1 MEIASRA
8 NERRKR
14 EQKRDGGCCHHRR
27 RFCIY
32 EHRRANSNANP
43 FQPRLQI
50 LDQLESSILTRRF
63 RENSRIQCQLSYR
76 LSTINLLKRRRRIN
90 EERIVG
96 RRDGE
101 TRQIT
106 LAFVER
112 NMLQRKRKA
121 KKRGQGLSQ
130 RQYFYSIGV
139 LLEARDFH
147 SPFYSCYFISLAPIH
162 VSLFNLR

>member
-32 EHRRANSNANP
+32 EHRSPANR

-50 LDQLESSILTRRF
+50 LDPLESSILTWRF

-76 LSTINLLKRRRRIN
+76 LSTINLLKRSRRIN
-90 EERIVG
+90 EEGIVG

-112 NMLQRKRKA
+112 NMLQGKRKA